1 MNWEGFRYKDIAETI
16 SNSDID
22 NLIDVMIDNYDKD
35 GKWYEEYN
43 LKESN
48 SKNSILLYLLNR
60 TGLEKTSHA
69 FEFISKNA
77 PHLLKT
83 LDLIDKTARQEI
95 EKEGSI
101 NYDPFWFTDS
111 QYKEINIESRI
122 EKIARDIL
130 IRISKVAKQKRNN
143 RIFHRLSI
151 GEIVD
156 FNSCTSHSL
165 LNGEIEFCKDGGWGI
180 ADKDGHVIVKNHLI
194 DQPSNTHKLFN
205 QKNCP
210 YCLIQDRDTERYGV
224 LSLETLKEVIHCIYD
239 KIEVV
244 EYRYGNTKKH
254 ILKVEKNEKW
264 GCYDE
269 DCSFIVDCK
278 YDDINII
285 EEWIEGCRDGGFLYS
300 EIEFNKYNSIYEGV
314 KDLYD
319 TEGNIVLGGYNLL
332 EYEYG
337 HRFFKFYFGTKYDDY
352 VEQAITIYDDV
363 IDLQQNRLNYENSR
377 CLVLDRHFKTIIK
390 SNGQYIQF
398 PLGEMIQSKQEL
410 EYYLSNDLLLPGYV
424 DLSDWDSFIYL
435 KRRNT
440 EKFLISD
447 YVDEVNV
454 ELFGKKIHEPGYW
467 DDTFIEDDEV
477 TILRIAKDRSILW
490 SFRANEIGSFR
501 SGQHLYRLGDKVGF
515 FSCEKISNAMYSAIT
530 TDFQDKKTYIAQK
543 QKNEILFFEMN
554 EMGELIILED
564 FYPQKHSWFPNDFLS
579 NNGLIGICDDNY
591 CNHDDDSPSYEKY
604 GGYNGYDDDTI
615 DYGFDG
621 YPEATWNVD

>member
-69 FEFISKNA
+69 FDFISKNA
-77 PHLLKT
+77 PHLLNT
-83 LDLIDKTARQEI
+83 LNLIDKTARQEI

-122 EKIARDIL
+122 EKIGRDIL
-130 IRISKVAKQKRNN
+130 IRISKVAKQKRND
-143 RIFHRLSI
+143 RIFYRLPI

-156 FNSCTSHSL
+156 LSFCTSHSPF
-165 LNGEIEFCKDGGWGI
+165 NGKIEFCKDGGWGI
-180 ADKDGHVIVKNHLI
+180 ADKEGYIIVKNHLVE
-194 DQPSNTHKLFN
+194 QPSNTHKIFN
-205 QKNCP
+205 KENCP
-210 YCLIQDRDTERYGV
+210 YRLIQDRDTELYGV
-224 LSLETLKEVIHCIYD
+224 LSLETFKEVIHCIYEE
-239 KIEVV
+239 IEVA
-244 EYRYGNTKKH
+244 EYQYSNTKKH
-254 ILKVEKNEKW
+254 FLKVKKNEKW

-269 DCSFIVDCK
+269 DCSFIIDCK

-285 EEWIEGCRDGGFLYS
+285 AEWIEGCRDGDFLYS
-300 EIEFNKYNSIYEGV
+300 EIDFNKYNKIYEGF

-319 TEGNIVLGGYNLL
+319 TEGRIMLSGYNLL

-337 HRFFKFYFGTKYDDY
+337 QCFKFYFGTKYESY
-352 VEQAITIYDDV
+352 IEKETTIYNDV
-363 IDLQQNRLNYENSR
+363 IDLQQYRINYDKSQ
-377 CLVLDRHFKTIIK
+377 CLVLDRHFRTIFK
-390 SNGQYIQF
+390 NNGQYTQI
-398 PLGEMIQSKQEL
+398 PLGEKVHSKQEL
-410 EYYLSNDLLLPGYV
+410 EYLLPNDLLLSGYV

-435 KRRNT
+435 KRRNA
-440 EKFLISD
+440 EKFIASN
-447 YVDEVNV
+447 YIEEVNV
-454 ELFGKKIHEPGYW
+454 EFFGKKIYEPGYW
-467 DDTFIEDDEV
+467 VDEFIEDDEV
-477 TILRIAKDRSILW
+477 TILRIAKNKSILW
-490 SFRANEIGSFR
+490 SFRANEIGNSR
-501 SGQHLYRLGDKVGF
+501 SGLHLYRLSNKVGF
-515 FSCEKISNAMYSAIT
+515 FSYEKISNAMYSAIS

-543 QKNEILFFEMN
+543 QRNEIFFFEMN
-554 EMGELIILED
+554 EIGELIELED
-564 FYPQKHSWFPNDFLS
+564 FNPQKHSWFPNDFLS
-579 NNGLIGICDDNY
+579 KNGLIEYVANNY
-591 CNHDDDSPSYEKY
+591 YNDDDDSPSYEKY

-621 YPEATWNVD
+621 HPEATWNVD